1 MSGSDPET
9 RGEDT
14 IAQGTALALAAR
26 VAGGAFTA
34 VLTVF
39 LAREL
44 GSSGYGVFG
53 LALSV
58 EYLLLVISDLGIT
71 QALQRFVAENRD
83 DPPAVSEYIS
93 GALVIR
99 LCMGILTGVVLVALA
114 HKIAELYGVPRLAWA
129 LRAIAISLGGMNVL
143 SMCIGVFT
151 ALRRQSLSL
160 ASSVLESAVEL
171 SASVVLVLVAGG
183 AVAAAFGRAIG
194 YVVGALG
201 ALALTVQLLRP
212 ARIHL
217 TWRIRGFRRLAGDA
231 GALLVVDGAYSVYT
245 QIDSLLIGSFLS
257 VGAVGVWQAPL
268 RLSLLLVYPGQA
280 IASAVAPR
288 LVRTARH
295 RPDAESFGHSVRLLV
310 LMMTAATVVTTVWAT
325 PAVALLLGSSYRGS
339 AAVLRGLAPEIF
351 LSGIGPLVSIGM
363 NYLGAARRRIPI
375 AIGSLLVNLVIDL
388 ILIPRIGV
396 LGGAIGTDVAVLIYV
411 PAHLRFCQ
419 RALGAPLRPTLVTLA
434 RSAVAGSA
442 MALVLIAFG
451 TGRLGVFELVVGG
464 AAGLVTYVAA
474 LIAIRE
480 LTVQELALARS
491 GASSFLARRRRVRAE
506 RRARVK

>member
-1 MSGSDPET
+1 MIGSVPEGPA

-14 IAQGTALALAAR
+14 IAQGAALALASR

-71 QALQRFVAENRD
+71 QALQRFVAENRE
-83 DPPAVSEYIS
+83 DPAAVSDYVS
-93 GALVIR
+93 AALVIR
-99 LCMGILTGVVLVALA
+99 LAMGLLTGVVLVALA
-114 HKIAELYGVPRLAWA
+114 DEIAELYGVPRLAWA
-129 LRAIAISLGGMNVL
+129 LRAIAVSLGTMNVL
-143 SMCIGVFT
+143 LMCIGVFT
-151 ALRRQSLSL
+151 ALRRQSLALST
-160 ASSVLESAVEL
+160 SILESAAEL
-171 SASVVLVLVAGG
+171 GATVVLVLVAGG

-194 YVVGALG
+194 YAVGAVV
-201 ALALTVQLLRP
+201 ALALTVRLLRP

-217 TWRIRGFRRLAGDA
+217 TWRVRRFRRLAGDA
-231 GALLVVDGAYSVYT
+231 GALLVVDGAYTVYT
-245 QIDSLLIGSFLS
+245 QIDSLLIGSFVS

-268 RLSLLLVYPGQA
+268 RLALLLVYPGQA
-280 IASAVAPR
+280 IASAIAPR
-288 LVRTARH
+288 LVRTTRQA
-295 RPDAESFGHSVRLLV
+295 PDAESFGHSIRLLV
-310 LMMTAATVVTTVWAT
+310 LVMTAATVVTTAWAT
-325 PAVALLLGSSYRGS
+325 PIVALVLGSSFRGS
-339 AAVLRGLAPEIF
+339 AAVMRGLAPEIF

-375 AIGSLLVNLVIDL
+375 AVGSLAVNVVIDL

-396 LGGAIGTDVAVLIYV
+396 LGGAIGTDVAMLIYV

-419 RALGAPLRPTLVTLA
+419 RALGAPLRPTVVTLG
-434 RSAVAGSA
+434 RSAVAGGA

-451 TGRLGVFELVVGG
+451 TGRLGVIQLVIGG
-464 AAGLVTYVAA
+464 VAGLVTFILV
-474 LIAIRE
+474 LIATRE
-480 LTVQELALARS
+480 LTVRELGLARS
-491 GASSFLARRRRVRAE
+491 SASSWLARRRASQG
-506 RRARVK
+506 